1 MEISSYSISLSSGFY
16 GLSFSSEKRQKAQI
30 KAAKD
35 FARTEGIA
43 IGDVLSSLNKPTDSN
58 QN

>member
-1 MEISSYSISLSSGFY
+1 MEISSYSISLANGFY
-16 GLSFSSEKRQKAQI
+16 GLSFSSEKKQEAQI

-43 IGDVLSSLNKPTDSN
+43 IGDVLSSLNKTTNSN

>member
-1 MEISSYSISLSSGFY
+1 MEISSYSISLASGFY
-16 GLSFSSEKRQKAQI
+16 GLSFSSEKRQKAKI

>member
-1 MEISSYSISLSSGFY
+1 MEISSYSMSQASGFY
-16 GLSFSSEKRQKAQI
+16 VLSFSSEKRQMAQI

-43 IGDVLSSLNKPTDSN
+43 IGDVLSSLSKSTDSN

>member
-1 MEISSYSISLSSGFY
+1 MEISSYSISLASGFY

-43 IGDVLSSLNKPTDSN
+43 IGDVL
-58 QN
+58 

>member
-1 MEISSYSISLSSGFY
+1 MEISSYSISLASGFY
-16 GLSFSSEKRQKAQI
+16 GLSFSSEKRHKAQI

-43 IGDVLSSLNKPTDSN
+43 IGDVLSSLNKSTDSN

>member
-1 MEISSYSISLSSGFY
+1 MEISSYSISLANGFY
-16 GLSFSSEKRQKAQI
+16 GLSFSSEKKQKAQI

-43 IGDVLSSLNKPTDSN
+43 IGDVLSSLNKTSFGK

>member
-1 MEISSYSISLSSGFY
+1 MEISSYSISLASGFY
-16 GLSFSSEKRQKAQI
+16 GLSFSSEKRQKAKI

-43 IGDVLSSLNKPTDSN
+43 IGDVRSSLNKPTDSN

>member
-1 MEISSYSISLSSGFY
+1 MEISSYSISLASGFY
-16 GLSFSSEKRQKAQI
+16 GLSFSSEKRQKDQI